1 MPPGKKASRSEAVP
15 AIATGIELEK
25 MRRRVRLSRLALFTA
40 IAAGPVALAV
50 AMASGPAAATA
61 AAPNKPAPVR
71 TAAVTADPAGYAQVF
86 IDAWLR
92 SSADEAGSAQARL
105 AQSLAPDVALPEP
118 AADAQ
123 SKLRSVTAVRSVQR
137 GGDAWAVTVA
147 AQYTDGTVRY
157 FAVPVAADARGASFA
172 VTGAPGAVAG
182 APGAVAGPARAAVP
196 ASPYTVHVPS
206 DGALS
211 STVGEF
217 LGAYLTGTGE
227 VDRYLA
233 PGVKLTPVSPAP
245 YSAVVVREV
254 SAVEEAAAAGQVPA
268 DGTKVRVLVQ
278 AEARDGAGRW
288 PLAYELALTARSGRW
303 DVAALEAGTVQ
314 GGGAR

>member
-15 AIATGIELEK
+15 AIAAGIELEK

-92 SSADEAGSAQARL
+92 SSADEVGSAQARL

-182 APGAVAGPARAAVP
+182 PARATVP